1 MWQNNWQRNGCHRSF
16 YFSSSGHSGSLF
28 FAVMKNQ
35 FCLFCAILLF
45 MAALSSQANAAA
57 LTCSGTSDVGG
68 DYTIPHSGINITA
81 PNTGN
86 AGSDSGLF
94 ALLYTVD
101 TSIPGGSGRLRS
113 NCSGGAASIGY
124 TINNIPA
131 GKVYTYSGYTI
142 YPTTVKGIGVSF
154 NSATSANKKTMPAWP
169 TIDVLY
175 SSLPGYNVDMWVT
188 IRVWKTPEF
197 TYQTN
202 AINFTGPDFDMVVQA
217 NGGNTIGTCPEDRLD
232 DRTCLYFQRTLIGS
246 AQFISGTCQLTN
258 PAQVVDMGALSTADL
273 NNAPWVDAS
282 FSLNCPT
289 AYGYGGSVHNATD
302 NYDVE
307 NGSKSGNNTKNNT
320 VKIEI
325 LPYTP
330 IVDKENGVMSVDSG
344 GAEGVGIQLAWGK
357 AGEQQSTPI
366 NPVKLG
372 EATNISTLNSN
383 FSNGPYNYGSNASSS
398 QDNVI
403 NMAAR
408 FVRTAGDFSAGPV
421 HAAVEVMASYE

>member
-1 MWQNNWQRNGCHRSF
+1 MLF
-16 YFSSSGHSGSLF
+16 IILSLSPQVH
-28 FAVMKNQ
+28 AT
-35 FCLFCAILLF
+35 
-45 MAALSSQANAAA
+45 A
-57 LTCSGTSDVGG
+57 LTCSGGTNNGG
-68 DYTIPHSGINITA
+68 DYTVPHSGVNITA
-81 PNTGN
+81 PNTGD
-86 AGSDSGLF
+86 GSQGSF
-94 ALLYTVD
+94 ALLYTVKN
-101 TSIPGGSGRLRS
+101 SMPGGNGILYPTCNGS
-113 NCSGGAASIGY
+113 ASIAM
-124 TINNIPA
+124 TVNNVPA
-131 GKVYTYSGYTI
+131 GKVYKYSDYII

-154 NSATSANKKTMPAWP
+154 NDQASSSLNTPFPQWP
-169 TIDVLY
+169 DIDVFHT
-175 SSLPGYNVDMWVT
+175 SLPGWGMNMYAT
-188 IRVWKTPEF
+188 IRIWKTPEF

-217 NGGNTIGTCPEDRLD
+217 NGSNTISSCPSERLD
-232 DRTCLYFQRTLIGS
+232 DRTCIYFKRTITGS

-258 PAQVVDMGALSTADL
+258 PDQVVDMGTLSTADL
-273 NNAPWVDAS
+273 DNSPWVDAS
-282 FSLNCPT
+282 FSLHCPT
-289 AYGYGGSVHNATD
+289 AYGYGGSVDTPSNM
-302 NYDVE
+302 YDTE
-307 NGSKSGNNTKNNT
+307 DGKSSGNNTKNNT